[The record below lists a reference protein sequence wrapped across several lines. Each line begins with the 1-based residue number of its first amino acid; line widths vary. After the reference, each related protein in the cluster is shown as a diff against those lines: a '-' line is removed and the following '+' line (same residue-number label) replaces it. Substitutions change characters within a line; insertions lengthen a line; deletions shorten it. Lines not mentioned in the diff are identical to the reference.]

1 MLGWKGLISRTTSRN
16 LREKNDALPL
26 SPPRQEHRFPFLEL
40 GSLSADEQKRKKIV
54 HPQQWPISIN
64 RALSQLEHP
73 KGHKLCSRQKKKKA
87 ALMAFVTIFNSIQG
101 TLLLVKGGIPWM
113 EVPLKKEVRKHHFN
127 WGDNTGIYPMT
138 VQFCQDYYRLQSV
151 NEFWIVPSINL
162 ILFFFTKTFINQ

>member
-1 MLGWKGLISRTTSRN
+1 MTRYLSLHPDRNIDSRSSSSDHYLQTN
-16 LREKNDALPL
+16 KN
-26 SPPRQEHRFPFLEL
+26 
-40 GSLSADEQKRKKIV
+40 RKKIV

-64 RALSQLEHP
+64 RVLSQLEHP
-73 KGHKLCSRQKKKKA
+73 KGHKLCSRQKKKA
-87 ALMAFVTIFNSIQG
+87 AFIAFVTIFNSIQG

-138 VQFCQDYYRLQSV
+138 VQFCQDNYRLQSV
-151 NEFWIVPSINL
+151 NEFWIVPSINP